1 MKKIVLTMFLLMSLM
16 IHGQNSKSVLFEP
29 NLLTINEA
37 MNSKDLVKE
46 TTKDKFYVTNNRLT
60 IYPEGKT
67 QSFSLGLSFN
77 GKMEKDGA
85 IAYVYDTNSKKF
97 KSVTVMY
104 NAGRIIAVVMI
115 MENTSDN
122 KYYCYNYVKL

>member
-46 TTKDKFYVTNNRLT
+46 TTKDKFYVTNDRLT
-60 IYPEGKT
+60 ISPEGKT

-85 IAYVYDTNSKKF
+85 VAYVYDTDSKKF

>member
-1 MKKIVLTMFLLMSLM
+1 M

-46 TTKDKFYVTNNRLT
+46 TTKDKFYVTNDRLT
-60 IYPEGKT
+60 ISPEGKAL
-67 QSFSLGLSFN
+67 SFSLGLSFN

-85 IAYVYDTNSKKF
+85 VAYVYDTDSKKF